1 MLTVLQ
7 VIPSLDTGG
16 AERSAIDVAAALAR
30 RGDRALVASEGG
42 RLEAELAGAGGT
54 LVRMPIESKNPV
66 TMTLN
71 ARRLARLIRRE
82 RVDIVHARSRA
93 PGWSARLACRSTGVP
108 FVTTYHGIYGERGG
122 AKRFYNSV
130 MAAGDVVIANS
141 EYTARLIRARY
152 KTPAERIVV
161 IPRGIDLA
169 SFDPAAVDEN
179 RRAALRRAWGV
190 VSGERIV
197 LQLAR
202 LTGWKGQR
210 VLIEALTLPP
220 LAGRTDL
227 VAILAGDAQGRDAYR
242 SELEALVEARGLS
255 GRVRIVGHCDDAPAA
270 FALAD
275 AAVVAS
281 TEAEAFGRT
290 AIEAAAMGVP
300 VIAAALGATEETVLA
315 PPRATEAERTG
326 WLVPPGD
333 PRALMHAID
342 AALSLPKDA
351 RRSLAERARR
361 YAEGFSTEA
370 MQTRTLALYDRLVAE
385 RADSISKRQS
395 TCAS

>member
-16 AERSAIDVAAALAR
+16 AERSAIDVAVALGR

-42 RLEAELAGAGGT
+42 RLEAELASAGGT
-54 LVRMPIESKNPV
+54 LVRMPVESKNPV
-66 TMTLN
+66 TMALN
-71 ARRLARLIRRE
+71 ARRLARLIRSE
-82 RVDIVHARSRA
+82 SVDIVHARSRA
-93 PGWSARLACRSTGVP
+93 PAWSARLACRSTDVP
-108 FVTTYHGIYGERGG
+108 FVTTYHGIYAEKGR
-122 AKRFYNSV
+122 AKRLYNSV

-141 EYTARLIRARY
+141 EYTARLIRERY
-152 KTPAERIVV
+152 ATPAERIVV

-169 SFDPAAVDEN
+169 AFDPDAIDEN
-179 RRAALRRAWGV
+179 RRAALRQAW
-190 VSGERIV
+190 SIAPSERIV

-210 VLIEALTLPP
+210 VLIEALALPP
-220 LAGRTDL
+220 LAGRADL

-242 SELEALVEARGLS
+242 RELEALADARALS

-275 AAVVAS
+275 VAVVAS

-300 VIAAALGATEETVLA
+300 VAAAALGATEETVLA
-315 PPRATEAERTG
+315 PPRAAEAERTG
-326 WLVPPGD
+326 WLVPPGEAA
-333 PRALMHAID
+333 ALMHAID
-342 AALSLPKDA
+342 AALSLPGDA
-351 RRSLAERARR
+351 RRSLAARARR
-361 YAEGFSTEA
+361 HAGGFSTEA
-370 MQTRTLALYDRLVAE
+370 MQRRTLAVYDSLVAE
-385 RADSISKRQS
+385 RADSISKR
-395 TCAS
+395 